1 MKKGWPISI
10 AKLILSLC
18 LMMQGMFASSQVER
32 PKLSAQFDSLPIENA
47 LLTIENQTNYR
58 FYYDKTAFD
67 TTKVSLNANNISISD
82 ALESILVN
90 TGLNYSI
97 DVSEKNVFITK
108 GLLVQTTLPS
118 NFYKSDTVQNQS
130 SAVES
135 AMLFKPGSDD
145 KEVILLGRGDESGVN
160 RVTIS
165 GTVRDEKTG
174 EPIISASVYI
184 QNPNIGV
191 ITDQF
196 GTFTIMLPKGRHT
209 LNVQSIGM
217 EDIERQILVK
227 GESSLNI
234 VMQSRILTLR
244 NVIISTQKTNNIR
257 NTQLGVQKLDIKTI
271 KQVPVV
277 FGEADLLRV
286 VATMPGVK
294 TVGEAATGLN
304 IRGGSVD
311 QNLMLF
317 NDANVYNPAH
327 FFGMFS
333 AFNPEVV
340 KEVEVFKSSV
350 PAKYGGRLSSV
361 VNITGREGNKKNF
374 AGSAGIGLLTSR
386 LTLEGPI
393 IKDKSSFIVA
403 GRSTYANWLLNLLP
417 DQYKNS
423 KADFYDANLLLNHEF
438 NKNNTVY
445 LTGYLSNDR
454 FNLNSDTFF
463 HYKNFN
469 YNLKWKH
476 TFNNRLYSLI
486 NIGQDK
492 YEYKIT
498 SERNPVNAYALSF
511 NVRQSYFNAHFNYF
525 INSKHTLEF
534 GLNTLLYKLLPGDY
548 VPVGSESLAAPLHM
562 PFEQALESALYI
574 SDRFNIT
581 KDLTLDAG
589 IRYSMFNYLGP
600 YEVNNYPQG
609 VPKRVENMTGTTI
622 YAKNKIIHTYHGPEI
637 RIGIRQMLS
646 NTMSLK
652 AGYNSLRQY
661 IHMLSNTAAMAPTDI
676 WKLSDPN
683 ISPQFGDQFSLGLYK
698 NLKSNTIE
706 LSVEGY
712 YKRIKDYLDF
722 KSGAILVLNSHIET
736 EVAKT
741 QGTAYGIEFLAKK
754 LTGKLN
760 GWVGYTYS
768 RILLKADQAE
778 TGEFLNNGKI
788 YPANYDKP
796 HDLTLVSNY
805 RFSHRFSTSF
815 NATYSTG
822 RPITLPIG
830 KFRYAE
836 GERTLYGPRN
846 GHRIPDYFRMDFSMN
861 IEGNHKV
868 HQRTHNSWTIGIYNL
883 TGRKNPYSVYYVSE
897 NGVINGYKLSI
908 FGSAIPF
915 VNFNIRF

>member
-1 MKKGWPISI
+1 MKRRGFISFQ
-10 AKLILSLC
+10 KFILSLY
-18 LMMQGMFASSQVER
+18 LLLQGVAGISQVQGPR
-32 PKLSAQFDSLPIENA
+32 ISLQFDSLPVEHA
-47 LLTIENQTNYR
+47 LLTIERQTDYR
-58 FYYDKTAFD
+58 FYYDKASFD
-67 TTKVSLNANNISISD
+67 TTKVSLDARNIFLSD
-82 ALESILVN
+82 ALEKALIN

-97 DVSEKNVFITK
+97 DASGKHVFITK
-108 GLLVQTTLPS
+108 GLLVQTMLPS
-118 NFYKSDTVQNQS
+118 NFYEADTFQNHVAADD
-130 SAVES
+130 SAIQ
-135 AMLFKPGSDD
+135 LKPRSDD
-145 KEVILLGRGDESGVN
+145 EQLFVLGRGDESGAN
-160 RVTIS
+160 RVTIT

-174 EPIISASVYI
+174 EPVISASVYI
-184 QNPNIGV
+184 QSPNIGV

-196 GTFTIMLPKGRHT
+196 GSFTIMLPKGRHT

-217 EDIERQILVK
+217 EDVKRQILVR

-244 NVIISTQKTNNIR
+244 NVVISAQKTNNIR

-286 VATMPGVK
+286 MVTMPGIK

-393 IKDKSSFIVA
+393 VKDKSSFIVA

-423 KADFYDANLLLNHEF
+423 KANFYDANLLLNHEF

-445 LTGYLSNDR
+445 FTGYLSIDR
-454 FNLNSDTFF
+454 FNLNSDTFY

-486 NIGQDK
+486 NVGQDR
-492 YEYKIT
+492 YEYKIS
-498 SERNPVNAYALSF
+498 SEGNAVNAYALSF
-511 NVRQSYFNAHFNYF
+511 NIRQSYFNTHFNYF

-534 GLNTLLYKLLPGDY
+534 GLNTLLYKLYPGDY
-548 VPVGSESLAAPLHM
+548 VPVGSESLVAPLHM
-562 PFEQALESALYI
+562 PSEQALESALYL
-574 SDRFNIT
+574 SDKFNIT
-581 KDLTLDAG
+581 KSLTLDAG

-609 VPKRVENMTGTTI
+609 APKIVENITGTTA
-622 YAKNKIIHTYHGPEI
+622 YAKNKFIHTYHGPEI

-646 NTMSLK
+646 NTMSVK

-683 ISPQFGDQFSLGLYK
+683 IMPQFGDQFSLGVYK

-712 YKRIKDYLDF
+712 YKRIKNYLDF
-722 KSGAILVLNSHIET
+722 KSGAVLLLNSHVET

-741 QGTAYGIEFLAKK
+741 QGTAYGVEFLAKK

-768 RILLKADQAE
+768 RILLKANQAE
-778 TGEFLNNGKI
+778 TGEFINNGEF

-796 HDLTLVSNY
+796 HDVTLVSNY

-830 KFRYAE
+830 KFQYAG

-868 HQRTHNSWTIGIYNL
+868 HQKTHNSWTIGIYNI
-883 TGRKNPYSVYYVSE
+883 TGRKNPYSVYYISE